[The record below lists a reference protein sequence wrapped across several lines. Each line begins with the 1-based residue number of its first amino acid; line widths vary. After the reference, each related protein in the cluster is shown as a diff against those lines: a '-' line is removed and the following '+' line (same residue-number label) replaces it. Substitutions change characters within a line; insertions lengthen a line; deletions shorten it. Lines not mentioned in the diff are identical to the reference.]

1 MDEVETAGYVVPCA
15 VCSAVN
21 WAISA
26 DLKYYCKSCHNVID
40 KTAEVADHTFL
51 DYANRITDLSSFRQ
65 RRVVEYGRKWKVCE
79 GFQFILKHQAEALI
93 LLGVHSQF
101 KDDVLCQLW
110 RLYLQKSRQAYTKNP
125 LSSKVPPGARDTDT
139 DPSDND
145 TGASSAAST
154 GAPSATPPG
163 ASSATPPGAPS
174 ATPPGASSAN
184 PTGASSTT
192 PTGASSTTPT
202 GASSTTPTGASSTTP
217 TGASSTTPTG
227 ASSTTPTG
235 ASSTTPTGASSA
247 TATGAS
253 SANEKEG
260 ESSANEKEGKPS
272 ANETEGQS
280 ANEME
285 GSPGGLSAFETDGG
299 PSASDTEG
307 RPSAISSTSGASS
320 DEDRPKRH
328 KVYPSGSED
337 SGTYLSLR
345 LRRANGLMSMN
356 KTLALLYLGLLWCR
370 EALTLADLLRLVR
383 EGHLP
388 FINAFEC
395 LPEEMKLFGR
405 DLPVFRVQSIPSYR
419 TVHQEACGLAVYM
432 KLPSFP
438 PVDLKCLQ
446 HPTLLTMRY
455 LLLLNLPDQLHPW
468 VCRVITLV
476 GLDQGSALTF
486 DPTARSRLPY
496 YDVQAAALIV
506 VTLKMVF
513 GVDDRSEWD
522 LSNGA
527 SAKNKDDP
535 DQRNFS
541 MRRWYR
547 LLHAALIRARRRE
560 EDRTARMQWTAQK
573 PIYPSW
579 ERKASY
585 IKKRRMVDQLRTAF
599 TRLSGTPAEPRRRP
613 PSSFRFRWGGEEG
626 EAGWDGPSL
635 SHTVLDTVVK
645 RRRGGETAVNEAYWH
660 PPLKKCH
667 SWACRRHFEE
677 DRATLPKMYC
687 WLLELVSFLLGVK
700 QALVHEEV
708 LRAERL
714 LLGRTQSSSKSR
726 GGEEE
731 EEEEERR
738 RRRTTR
744 RGGGTRKTGRANLSP
759 DPGRGKPASPGS
771 SRKRKA

>member
-51 DYANRITDLSSFRQ
+51 DYANRITDLTSSRQ

-145 TGASSAAST
+145 TGASSATST
-154 GAPSATPPG
+154 GAP
-163 ASSATPPGAPS
+163 SATPPGAPS
-174 ATPPGASSAN
+174 ATPPGASSAT
-184 PTGASSTT
+184 PTGASSATPTGAPSAT

-202 GASSTTPTGASSTTP
+202 GASSTTPTGAPSATS
-217 TGASSTTPTG
+217 TGAPSATQTG
-227 ASSTTPTG
+227 AP
-235 ASSTTPTGASSA
+235 
-247 TATGAS
+247 

-260 ESSANEKEGKPS
+260 EPSANEKEGSPSANETDGPSAKEVEGEPS

-285 GSPGGLSAFETDGG
+285 GSLGGLSAFDTDGG

-345 LRRANGLMSMN
+345 LRRSNGLMSMN

-468 VCRVITLV
+468 VCRVIALV

-547 LLHAALIRARRRE
+547 LLQAALIRARRRE
-560 EDRTARMQWTAQK
+560 EDHTARMQWTAQK

-599 TRLSGTPAEPRRRP
+599 TRLSGTPAEPMRRP

-677 DRATLPKMYC
+677 DRATLPRMYC
-687 WLLELVSFLLGVK
+687 WLLELFSFLLGVK

-731 EEEEERR
+731 EEERRTRR
-738 RRRTTR
+738 RRS
-744 RGGGTRKTGRANLSP
+744 GGGTRKTGRANLIP
-759 DPGRGKPASPGS
+759 DPGS

>member
-40 KTAEVADHTFL
+40 KTAEVVDHTFL
-51 DYANRITDLSSFRQ
+51 DYANRITDLTSSRQ

-145 TGASSAAST
+145 TGASSATST

-163 ASSATPPGAPS
+163 APS
-174 ATPPGASSAN
+174 ATATGASSATA
-184 PTGASSTT
+184 TGASSATA
-192 PTGASSTTPT
+192 TGASSATAT
-202 GASSTTPTGASSTTP
+202 GASSATA
-217 TGASSTTPTG
+217 
-227 ASSTTPTG
+227 
-235 ASSTTPTGASSA
+235 TGASSA

-260 ESSANEKEGKPS
+260 ESSANEVEGEPS
-272 ANETEGQS
+272 ANETDGQS

-320 DEDRPKRH
+320 DEDRPMRH

-345 LRRANGLMSMN
+345 LRRSNGLMSMN

-468 VCRVITLV
+468 VCRVIALV

-486 DPTARSRLPY
+486 DPTAKSRLPY
-496 YDVQAAALIV
+496 YDVQAAALVV

-547 LLHAALIRARRRE
+547 LLQAALIRARRRE
-560 EDRTARMQWTAQK
+560 EDHMARMQWTAQK

-579 ERKASY
+579 ERKGSY

-599 TRLSGTPAEPRRRP
+599 TRLSGTPAEPERRP

-687 WLLELVSFLLGVK
+687 WLLELFSFLLGVK

-731 EEEEERR
+731 EEEE
-738 RRRTTR
+738 RTTTTTTTTTR
-744 RGGGTRKTGRANLSP
+744 SGGGTRKTGRANLSP